1 MGIATTIN
9 RATSFVVS
17 LTFLSLCERLNW
29 LGATLDDDETGHAL
43 LEAGIK
49 RETLMQWTKDPQVDL
64 EGSMTSLF
72 DAFEDLDSKE
82 CLAKAVEIERVDAFG
97 E

>member
-29 LGATLDDDETGHAL
+29 SGAFYLYAGWAVFALVFYAVFVPETTGL
-43 LEAGIK
+43 PLEAIAPK
-49 RETLMQWTKDPQVDL
+49 FEHPREIMRTNLA
-64 EGSMTSLF
+64 SLG
-72 DAFEDLDSKE
+72 
-82 CLAKAVEIERVDAFG
+82 LAKAPREEVERRSG
-97 E
+97 SP